1 MAERF
6 SLDNATAVRHG
17 SCGCPAQPPR
27 LRQPFAAEE
36 KPMNPAATFPNAL
49 AMIGDTPM
57 VEITRI
63 DAGPCRL
70 FLKLENQNP
79 GGSIKDRIGRSMI
92 EAAEADGSLKPG
104 GTLIEATAG
113 NTGLGLALVA
123 AQKGYRLV
131 LVVPDKMA
139 QEKIFHLRALGAEI
153 FLTRSDVGKGHPD
166 YYQDMAER
174 LARENGWFYVNQ
186 FGNPANPKAH
196 ETTTGPEIYAQ
207 MEGDLDAVVCGVG
220 SAGTIT
226 GLSHFFARKLPKVEM
241 VLADPEGS
249 ILAHYVRTGEV
260 KQEVGSWLVE
270 GIGEDFVPPIADFA
284 RVHKAYSISDKD
296 AMLTARELLAKEGIL
311 AGSSTGTLVAAALR
325 YCREQSEPKRV
336 VSFVCDSGNKYLSK
350 MFNDYWMLDQGLIE
364 RESRGDLGDLVSHR
378 HEARETVTVGTGDT
392 LLTAH
397 GRMKLYEIS
406 QLPVLDENGKVV
418 GILDEEDVLFRVME
432 APARFRD
439 PVESAMSTRI
449 ETIAVTRPLAELK
462 PIFAKGHVA
471 IVIDGERFLGLIT
484 RMDLLSYLRRRIT

>member
-1 MAERF
+1 
-6 SLDNATAVRHG
+6 
-17 SCGCPAQPPR
+17 
-27 LRQPFAAEE
+27 
-36 KPMNPAATFPNAL
+36 MNPAATFPNAL

-57 VEITRI
+57 VEVSRL
-63 DAGPCRL
+63 DSGPCRL
-70 FLKLENQNP
+70 FLKLESQNP
-79 GGSIKDRIGRSMI
+79 GGSIKDRIGRSMV
-92 EAAEADGSLKPG
+92 EAAEADGRLKPG

-153 FLTRSDVGKGHPD
+153 FLTRSDVGKGHPE

-174 LARENGWFYVNQ
+174 MAQENGWFYVNQ
-186 FGNPANPKAH
+186 FENPANPRAH

-226 GLSHFFARKLPKVEM
+226 GLSHFFARTLPRVEM

-270 GIGEDFVPPIADFA
+270 GIGEDFVPPVADLS
-284 RVHKAYSISDKD
+284 RVKRAYSISDQE

-311 AGSSTGTLVAAALR
+311 AGSSSGTLLAAALR

-336 VSFVCDSGNKYLSK
+336 VTFVCDSGNKYLSK
-350 MFNDYWMLDQGLIE
+350 MFNDYWMLDQGFLE
-364 RESRGDLGDLVSHR
+364 REERGDLGDLVSRR
-378 HEARETVTVGTGDT
+378 HEDRATVTVGRQDS

-397 GRMKLYEIS
+397 GRMKLYDIS
-406 QLPVLDENGKVV
+406 QLPVLGDAGEVI
-418 GILDEEDVLFRVME
+418 GIVDEEDILFRVME

-439 PVESAMSTRI
+439 PVESAMSTRL
-449 ETIAVTRPLAELK
+449 ETVQADRPLADLK

-471 IVIDGERFLGLIT
+471 IVVDGKRFLGLVT
-484 RMDLLSYLRRRIT
+484 RMDLLSSLRRRVA